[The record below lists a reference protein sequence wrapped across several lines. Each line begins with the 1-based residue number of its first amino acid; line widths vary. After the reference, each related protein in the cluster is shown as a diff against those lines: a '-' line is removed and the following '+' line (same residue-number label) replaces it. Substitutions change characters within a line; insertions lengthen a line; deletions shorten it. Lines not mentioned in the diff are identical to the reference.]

1 APRRQQDHRVQRTW
15 RHGSRDADYQW
26 TAVNRLMKFE
36 GPYAPRVKA
45 GCWRMHARGTA
56 RRSLWS
62 FAPVLAT
69 DQRSLMSAVPRIV
82 LQKSPRR
89 SCGIEIRNN
98 RIGANEFL
106 NRCCAFTLDLESIL
120 RARMRKIVLQHN
132 PSNSDQIGA

>member
-69 DQRSLMSAVPRIV
+69 DQRSLVSAVPPIV
-82 LQKSPRR
+82 LQNYFSHPSTQACFKIKGECATSIQELVRSDSIVAYFYSTASPR
-89 SCGIEIRNN
+89 
-98 RIGANEFL
+98 
-106 NRCCAFTLDLESIL
+106 
-120 RARMRKIVLQHN
+120 
-132 PSNSDQIGA
+132 

>member
-1 APRRQQDHRVQRTW
+1 RTW
-15 RHGSRDADYQW
+15 RHGSCDADYQW

-69 DQRSLMSAVPRIV
+69 DQRSLMSAVPPIATKLARSSERRDGPQAALSNLRCRPSV
-82 LQKSPRR
+82 LGRDRGNAAQRADPVLR
-89 SCGIEIRNN
+89 SHK
-98 RIGANEFL
+98 L
-106 NRCCAFTLDLESIL
+106 RC
-120 RARMRKIVLQHN
+120 RATRSSH
-132 PSNSDQIGA
+132 QI